1 MHHVD
6 NTAMTNL
13 SVRNTHPSVH
23 FVIWRKRF
31 SDSVPK
37 AVTLKL
43 VKSVQNSLHTELVQ
57 SLYDPSRIDELLSET
72 SETQERRQRLIS
84 VVQMME
90 EAQIAITKVKTD
102 VDSIVR

>member
-1 MHHVD
+1 
-6 NTAMTNL
+6 MTDEDMIQTRIVEALLNAYFEIIQVKIL
-13 SVRNTHPSVH
+13 
-23 FVIWRKRF
+23 
-31 SDSVPK
+31 DSVPK